1 MNDCVITTEVANPT
15 GITLEITSRGKGCCE
30 RDVLISVI
38 KEIEEQGITVIREN
52 SEQIINVDKEM
63 IVQGHISPGSF
74 FIIDCENAT
83 TEHNYII
90 EGGGS

>member
-1 MNDCVITTEVANPT
+1 MSDGVITTEVANAT
-15 GITLEITSRGKGCCE
+15 GITLEITSRGCE
-30 RDVLISVI
+30 HDTLISVI
-38 KEIEEQGITVIREN
+38 KEIEEQGITVIKEN

-63 IVQGHISPGSF
+63 IVQGYFSPGSF
-74 FIIDCENAT
+74 LIIDRENAT

>member
-1 MNDCVITTEVANPT
+1 MNE
-15 GITLEITSRGKGCCE
+15 L
-30 RDVLISVI
+30 LISVI
-38 KEIEEQGITVIREN
+38 KEIEEQGITVIKEN

-63 IVQGHISPGSF
+63 IVHNYIPPGSF

>member
-1 MNDCVITTEVANPT
+1 MNE
-15 GITLEITSRGKGCCE
+15 L
-30 RDVLISVI
+30 LISVI
-38 KEIEEQGITVIREN
+38 KELDEQGITVIKEN

-63 IVQGHISPGSF
+63 IVYGHIAPGSF

>member
-1 MNDCVITTEVANPT
+1 MNE
-15 GITLEITSRGKGCCE
+15 L
-30 RDVLISVI
+30 LISVI
-38 KEIEEQGITVIREN
+38 KEIDEQGITVIKEN

-63 IVQGHISPGSF
+63 IVQGYIPSGSF

>member
-1 MNDCVITTEVANPT
+1 MNE
-15 GITLEITSRGKGCCE
+15 L
-30 RDVLISVI
+30 LISVI
-38 KEIEEQGITVIREN
+38 KEIDEQGITVIKEN

-63 IVQGHISPGSF
+63 IVYGHIAPGSF